1 METETQVYIIQIL
14 CSIILFLMYIPQIYK
29 TYKTKSVEDISL
41 AFVLSKFVMTIL
53 TCIVME
59 LANNSFIAIAA
70 QYLSLILGGIT
81 LVQMF
86 YYNLNHKEE
95 KIK

>member
-1 METETQVYIIQIL
+1 MDTESQVYIIQIL
-14 CSIILFLMYIPQIYK
+14 SCVILLLMYIPQIYK
-29 TYKTKSVEDISL
+29 TYKVKSVSDISM

-53 TCIVME
+53 TCVVME

-86 YYNLNHKEE
+86 HYNLKEGNHK
-95 KIK
+95 

>member
-1 METETQVYIIQIL
+1 MTIDEQVFIIQIICCL
-14 CSIILFLMYIPQIYK
+14 LLFAMYIPQIYK
-29 TYKTKSVEDISL
+29 TWKVKSVEDISL
-41 AFVLSKFVMTIL
+41 SFVLSKFVMTIL

-59 LANNSFIAIAA
+59 LADNSFIAIAA

-86 YYNLNHKEE
+86 HYNVKGSENK
-95 KIK
+95 